1 MAENIIRHKG
11 IVEDITEHHVKVRII
26 QTSACASCSVSRH
39 CNASE
44 SKEKIVDV
52 YDILANSYFIGE
64 EVQLCGTTSMG
75 MQAVLLAFGVPFVV
89 VMAVLFFAM
98 EATNGNELFSA
109 LASLLGLIPY
119 YIVLYLCRNKLKKQ
133 FTFIIEP
140 VNE

>member
-26 QTSACASCSVSRH
+26 QTSACAACSVKGH

-44 SKEKIVDV
+44 SKEKIIDV
-52 YDILANSYFIGE
+52 YDILANSYLIGE

-89 VMAVLFFAM
+89 VMTVLFFAM
-98 EATNGNELFSA
+98 EATNGNELFAA

-119 YIVLYLCRNKLKKQ
+119 YLILYMFREKLKTK
-133 FTFIIEP
+133 FSFIIEP
-140 VNE
+140 VND